1 MPPIRTVLR
10 QLPAIMILSAL
21 IPATAQAQN
30 PSMDG
35 LITFGG
41 QMHALAE
48 LCGDYTAAELTQMK
62 ADQKDQAA
70 RNGVSAADF
79 EKTFKTG
86 YDEGAKALASAPP
99 EQKKQA
105 CEQARAMKN
114 MQLPGV
120 N

>member
-1 MPPIRTVLR
+1 MPPIRTALR
-10 QLPAIMILSAL
+10 QLPALLVLSVL

-48 LCGDYTAAELTQMK
+48 LCGDYSAAELTRIK
-62 ADQKDQAA
+62 ADQKEQAA
-70 RNGVSAADF
+70 LNGISGADF
-79 EKTFKTG
+79 EKIFKTG
-86 YDEGAKALASAPP
+86 YDEGAKALASAPAA
-99 EQKKQA
+99 QKQQA
-105 CEQARAMKN
+105 CQQARALQN